1 MEPIAKIS
9 ETIPVII
16 MLLTIIKTK
25 IIMEL
30 FSDPLIIKIMAMIRK
45 MQVEEP
51 KQVMIITEEI
61 KKVQRNQEGQE
72 QLKMDALFVVRK
84 GMLKLVIVHE
94 IQLGTDLDNEI
105 ENDE

>member
-72 QLKMDALFVVRK
+72 
-84 GMLKLVIVHE
+84 
-94 IQLGTDLDNEI
+94 
-105 ENDE
+105 